1 MTSPRGKR
9 TTPACHSSKKVN
21 RAEQL
26 TYLSINIK
34 ACVIIGFSSQ
44 SFHEVVDELVPLGG
58 LVQVGRVPG
67 LGQLLRLSGRGDL
80 LQVLLRLPAQPIVV
94 FTVDDLKQAPYLQVA
109 RASRGQCYKA
119 FYGRDLR
126 IFVLS

>member
-1 MTSPRGKR
+1 
-9 TTPACHSSKKVN
+9 
-21 RAEQL
+21 
-26 TYLSINIK
+26 
-34 ACVIIGFSSQ
+34 VIIGFSSQ

-67 LGQLLRLSGRGDL
+67 LGQLLGLSGRGDQ
-80 LQVLLRLPAQPIVV
+80 LQVLLGLQAQPVVV
-94 FTVDDLKQAPYLQVA
+94 FTIDDLKKKGPYLQVA